1 MWQTVRM
8 CVVQLR
14 CDICEIATI
23 LNEFNQSLERKKNLS
38 SLIYVLKKFDKL
50 PIRKFYVFYFMST
63 FCLAYVTSSAW
74 IKNIVCKIYFGI
86 LSITLILKFNL
97 STEFFLQ
104 VERTFLVHRVQQ
116 KLSFLTHFIAYAWLQ
131 NISKQF
137 KAP

>member
-1 MWQTVRM
+1 M

-14 CDICEIATI
+14 CNIFEIATI
-23 LNEFNQSLERKKNLS
+23 LNAFNQSLERKKNLS

-104 VERTFLVHRVQQ
+104 VERTFLVRRVQQ
-116 KLSFLTHFIAYAWLQ
+116 KLSFLTHFIAYAWLFQ

>member
-1 MWQTVRM
+1 MWQTVQM

-14 CDICEIATI
+14 CNIFEIATI

-63 FCLAYVTSSAW
+63 FCLAYVTCSAW
-74 IKNIVCKIYFGI
+74 IKNIVSKIYFGI

-97 STEFFLQ
+97 STKFFLQ
-104 VERTFLVHRVQQ
+104 VERTILVRRVQQ
-116 KLSFLTHFIAYAWLQ
+116 KLSFLTHFIPYAWLQ

>member
-1 MWQTVRM
+1 MQM

-14 CDICEIATI
+14 CNIFEIATI

-116 KLSFLTHFIAYAWLQ
+116 KLSFLTHFITYA
-131 NISKQF
+131 
-137 KAP
+137 